1 MGKNIKK
8 FNPKS
13 NILPMEINENL
24 QAERNLKGA
33 EFEKTGNLEKA
44 VELYEENV
52 AESFKGNHP
61 YDRLAT
67 IYKNQNDIE
76 NEIRVLEKAIIVFE
90 EITLEDRLEGLPK
103 LFRFKNRLEKAV
115 HTQTQLAKLA
125 RQKKSKLK

>member
-1 MGKNIKK
+1 MGKNQKK

-24 QAERNLKGA
+24 QNERNLKGA

-44 VELYEENV
+44 IELYEENV

-67 IYKNQNDIE
+67 IYKNQNDID
-76 NEIRVLEKAIIVFE
+76 NEIRVLEKAIVVYE
-90 EITLEDRLEGLPK
+90 EITIEDRLEGLPK
-103 LFRFKNRLEKAV
+103 LFRFKNRLEKAIE
-115 HTQTQLAKLA
+115 TKKQLAK
-125 RQKKSKLK
+125 QKKAKLK

>member
-1 MGKNIKK
+1 LGKKLKK

-13 NILPMEINENL
+13 NILPMETNANL
-24 QAERNLKGA
+24 QSERNLKGA

-52 AESFKGNHP
+52 AEGFKGNHP

-76 NEIRVLEKAIIVFE
+76 NEIRILEKAIIVFE
-90 EITLEDRLEGLPK
+90 EITIEDRLEGLPK

-115 HTQTQLAKLA
+115 HTKTQLAK
-125 RQKKSKLK
+125 QKKSKLK

>member
-1 MGKNIKK
+1 MGKNLKK

-13 NILPMEINENL
+13 NILNMEFNENL

-33 EFEKTGNLEKA
+33 EFEKTGDFEKA
-44 VELYEENV
+44 IEVYEENV

-67 IYKNQNDIE
+67 IYKNQNDID

-103 LFRFKNRLEKAV
+103 LFRFKNRLEKAL
-115 HTQTQLAKLA
+115 HTKTLLAK
-125 RQKKSKLK
+125 QKKSKLK

>member
-1 MGKNIKK
+1 
-8 FNPKS
+8 
-13 NILPMEINENL
+13 METNANL
-24 QAERNLKGA
+24 QSERNLKGA

-52 AESFKGNHP
+52 TEGFKGNHP

-76 NEIRVLEKAIIVFE
+76 NEIRILEKAIIVFE
-90 EITLEDRLEGLPK
+90 EITIEDRLEGLPK

-115 HTQTQLAKLA
+115 HTKTQLAK
-125 RQKKSKLK
+125 QKKSKLK